1 MSKYSAWQGKW
12 ALVTGASS
20 GIGVAL
26 ARELAAAGVNLILTA
41 RRVDRLQSVATELAA
56 EFSIEVR
63 VLPADLNQRAAAEE
77 LFAATE
83 GAGLSVD
90 ILINNAGLGQY
101 GRFLDGKLDQELSIV
116 EVNCTSVVHLTRLFV
131 PKMVERKQGWVLV
144 LASTASFQPVPYMA
158 TYAASKAFDRFFAE
172 ALAAEVERYGVRVTA
187 LCPGPTQSEFFLVA
201 GSRELDRSTKKQPT
215 VEVAR
220 IGIAA
225 LYGGRRAVI
234 PYLGGKLMTVMQ
246 RLLPRKLVVQ
256 TAEKMFRPPTV

>member
-1 MSKYSAWQGKW
+1 MSNFAEWKGKW

-41 RRVDRLQSVATELAA
+41 RRVERLQAVAA
-56 EFSIEVR
+56 ELGAGFGVEVR
-63 VLPADLNQRAAAEE
+63 VLPADLNQRAAAAE

-83 GAGLSVD
+83 GAGLPVD

-101 GRFLDGKLDQELSIV
+101 GRFLDGKLEQELSMV

-131 PKMVERKQGWVLV
+131 PKMVERKRGWVLV
-144 LASTASFQPVPYMA
+144 LASTASYQPVPYMA

-172 ALAAEVERYGVRVTA
+172 GLAAEVERYGVHVTA
-187 LCPGPTQSEFFLVA
+187 LCPGPTESEFFLVA
-201 GSRELDRSTKKQPT
+201 GSREMDRSMKRQSV

-220 IGIAA
+220 IGLEA

-234 PYLGGKLMTVMQ
+234 PYLGGRLMTFLQ
-246 RLLPRKLVVQ
+246 RALPRKTVVQ
-256 TAEKMFRPPTV
+256 QAEKMFRPPTV